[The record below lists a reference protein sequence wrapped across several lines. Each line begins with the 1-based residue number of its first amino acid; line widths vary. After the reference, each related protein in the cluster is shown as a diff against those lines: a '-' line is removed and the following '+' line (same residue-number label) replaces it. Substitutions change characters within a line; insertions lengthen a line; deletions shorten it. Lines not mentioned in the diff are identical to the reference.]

1 MSIEICNVGTFE
13 VKSDKL
19 IVTDPCYDTDS
30 IGRINGVIENPLQGT
45 WCAVIE
51 MTNDTGGW
59 GNRVARLSVYHQDH
73 REAFPCETVN
83 FPVFVDSGQA
93 GIFDFALYPKS
104 DEDRGE
110 YGDLTKFYGQVCEIT
125 LEEDGGC
132 VSFGAAS
139 RSGYGDGSYRC
150 FVSRK
155 DGMVV
160 AAEIVF
166 IDDEEEEDFEE
177 DEYDDEEE

>member
-1 MSIEICNVGTFE
+1 
-13 VKSDKL
+13 
-19 IVTDPCYDTDS
+19 
-30 IGRINGVIENPLQGT
+30 
-45 WCAVIE
+45 

-166 IDDEEEEDFEE
+166 IDDEEDEDEEEEDFEE